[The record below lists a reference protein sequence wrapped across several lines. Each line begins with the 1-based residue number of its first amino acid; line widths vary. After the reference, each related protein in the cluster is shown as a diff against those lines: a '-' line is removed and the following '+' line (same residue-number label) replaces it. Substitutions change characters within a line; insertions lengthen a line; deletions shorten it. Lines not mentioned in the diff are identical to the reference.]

1 MKKFGFSVIAAGG
14 LGAAVVL
21 GLAAP
26 AQAAAPAEVA
36 APSSVTIS
44 AGVDHL
50 GWLDQLHPKPMVPKV
65 DNTVRHSGR

>member
-1 MKKFGFSVIAAGG
+1 MKKFGLAVVAASG
-14 LGAAVVL
+14 LSAAVL

-26 AQAAAPAEVA
+26 ALAAEPAHVA

-50 GWLDQLHPKPMVPKV
+50 DWLDQIQPKATAPKV
-65 DNTVRHSGR
+65 DTTVRHSGAR

>member
-1 MKKFGFSVIAAGG
+1 MKFGFAALAAAG
-14 LGAAVVL
+14 LSAAIV

-26 AQAAAPAEVA
+26 AHAAAPAPA
-36 APSSVTIS
+36 TSTTIS

-50 GWLDQLHPKPMVPKV
+50 GWLDQIQPKATAPKV

>member
-1 MKKFGFSVIAAGG
+1 MKKFGFAVIAASG
-14 LGAAVVL
+14 LGAAVL

-26 AQAAAPAEVA
+26 ALATEPAHIA

-50 GWLDQLHPKPMVPKV
+50 DWLNQIHPKATAPKV
-65 DNTVRHSGR
+65 DTTVRHSGR